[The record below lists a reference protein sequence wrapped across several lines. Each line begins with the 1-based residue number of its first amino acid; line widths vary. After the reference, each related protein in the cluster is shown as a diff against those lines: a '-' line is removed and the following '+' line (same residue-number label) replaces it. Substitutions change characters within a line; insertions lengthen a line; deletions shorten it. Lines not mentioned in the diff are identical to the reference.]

1 MTESAGNSRQSAV
14 GRSELPSADY
24 SLPTERSPIIEV
36 RGLTRRFGDQV
47 AVDDVSFT
55 VYEGEVFAFL
65 GPNGSGKSTTI
76 RMLCG
81 ILTPSAG
88 EGRVL
93 GYDIATEGERIKR
106 SIGYMSQRFAL
117 YEDLSVRENLEFY
130 ASVYEVPSRDRRARI
145 EELIEMAG
153 LTGREHQLSG
163 QLSGGWKQRLAL
175 GCAIAHRPRLLF
187 LDEPTAGVDPVSRRK
202 FWTMIHGLASEGVT
216 IFVTTHYL
224 DEAEHASRIAMI
236 HNGVLRALASPV
248 ELKRSSL
255 QGTLVNLVS
264 DAPFEAV
271 QLLED
276 RLGVRDVALHG
287 TDVHV
292 LLDPASLTPE
302 DVARLLL
309 DAGIGVQSV
318 RQIEPTLEDV
328 FISLI
333 GSSPT
338 LARN

>member
-1 MTESAGNSRQSAV
+1 
-14 GRSELPSADY
+14 
-24 SLPTERSPIIEV
+24 
-36 RGLTRRFGDQV
+36 
-47 AVDDVSFT
+47 
-55 VYEGEVFAFL
+55 
-65 GPNGSGKSTTI
+65 
-76 RMLCG
+76 
-81 ILTPSAG
+81 
-88 EGRVL
+88 
-93 GYDIATEGERIKR
+93 
-106 SIGYMSQRFAL
+106 
-117 YEDLSVRENLEFY
+117 
-130 ASVYEVPSRDRRARI
+130 
-145 EELIEMAG
+145 MAG

-224 DEAEHASRIAMI
+224 DEAEHANRIAMI
-236 HNGVLRALASPV
+236 HNGVLRALASPA

-255 QGTLVNLVS
+255 QGTLVNVVC

-271 QLLED
+271 QLLEGQP
-276 RLGVRDVALHG
+276 GVRDVALHG

-292 LLDPASLTPE
+292 LLDPAALSPD
-302 DVARLLL
+302 DVARWLQE
-309 DAGIGVQSV
+309 DGIGVQSV

-338 LARN
+338 LARA

>member
-1 MTESAGNSRQSAV
+1 MTDGE
-14 GRSELPSADY
+14 
-24 SLPTERSPIIEV
+24 PIIEV
-36 RGLTRRFGDQV
+36 RGLTRRFGDHV
-47 AVDDVSFT
+47 AVDNVTFSVS
-55 VYEGEVFAFL
+55 EGEVFAFL

-93 GYDIATEGERIKR
+93 GYDISIDGERIKQ

-130 ASVYEVPSRDRRARI
+130 AGVYEVPARERRQRI
-145 EELIEMAG
+145 EDLIAMAG
-153 LTGREHQLSG
+153 LTGRERQLSG

-202 FWTMIHGLASEGVT
+202 FWTMIHGLANEGVT

-224 DEAEHASRIAMI
+224 DEAEHASRIGMI
-236 HNGVLRALASPV
+236 HNGVLRALASPA

-255 QGTLVNLVS
+255 QGTLVNIVC

-271 QLLED
+271 QLLEEQP
-276 RLGVRDVALHG
+276 GIRDVALHG

-292 LLDPASLTPE
+292 LLDPVAVTPD
-302 DVARLLL
+302 DVAQRLR
-309 DAGIGVQSV
+309 DSGIAVQSV
-318 RQIEPTLEDV
+318 RKIEPTLEDV

-338 LARN
+338 LARS

>member
-1 MTESAGNSRQSAV
+1 MSDNA
-14 GRSELPSADY
+14 
-24 SLPTERSPIIEV
+24 PIIEV
-36 RGLTRRFGDQV
+36 HGLTRRFGDHD

-81 ILTPSAG
+81 ILTPTSG

-93 GYDIATEGERIKR
+93 GFDIAREGEQIKR

-130 ASVYEVPSRDRRARI
+130 AGVYEVPARERRQRI

-187 LDEPTAGVDPVSRRK
+187 LDEPTAGVDPVSRRR

-224 DEAEHASRIAMI
+224 DEAEHANRIAMI
-236 HNGVLRALASPV
+236 HNGVLRALASPA
-248 ELKRSSL
+248 ELKRNSL
-255 QGTLVNLVS
+255 QGTLLNVVC
-264 DAPFEAV
+264 DTPFETV
-271 QLLED
+271 QLLEEES
-276 RLGVRDVALHG
+276 GVRDVALHG

-292 LLDPASLTPE
+292 LLDPGTLSP
-302 DVARLLL
+302 DDIARLLQG
-309 DAGIGVQSV
+309 AGITVRSV
-318 RQIEPTLEDV
+318 SQV
-328 FISLI
+328 
-333 GSSPT
+333 
-338 LARN
+338 